1 MPFFAHSSPLLIL
14 ALLSLCIS
22 PAALGLQL
30 SPQTTNG
37 LYQLAQPERS
47 AAGPTQQLNIEYGE
61 LNGQKVLAATS
72 CARCPAAGYRLLE
85 TESQELGRPVFF
97 NSAGIYIIAYDE
109 TTLVSVMADA
119 QLGKAIWQKLAYA
132 NVYNKQGTAGI
143 SLEQGKAFAIAES
156 KRLMTGEGVATFEVK
171 GGNGTYYAAARHNIA
186 GNQYD
191 QLEVLV
197 YPQQKVVLTGMN
209 CRNCSSESYNY
220 QAELSQASGKNIYEM
235 GHMGRFLIEQDTGVL
250 WWTNAK
256 LGKALWADNNHFN
269 VIAQDK
275 TYVRKL
281 TLDKA
286 LQNQIDD
293 TLKTYAAKSKTAVD
307 NRLAQEDQQRTA
319 NNELPEKGMNDS
331 ALEADALVAAKS
343 WAKRWGWQEEL
354 QYTYISS
361 RDWSILRHPLT
372 GIQTG
377 RRIAGIITMKRN
389 DGLCSYQG
397 ATFEQAYNGSDYQKT
412 VMVGVMPGQNKL
424 DCNKL

>member
-1 MPFFAHSSPLLIL
+1 MPISSHHLINSML
-14 ALLSLCIS
+14 VLLSVCFSSATL
-22 PAALGLQL
+22 ALQL
-30 SPQTTNG
+30 SPQMTNG
-37 LYQLAQPERS
+37 IYQLAQPERS
-47 AAGPTQQLNIEYGE
+47 AAGPTQKLNIEYGE
-61 LNGQKVLAATS
+61 LNGQQILAAAS
-72 CARCPAAGYRLLE
+72 CQGCPAAGYRLLK
-85 TESQELGRPVFF
+85 TESEELGRPVFF

-132 NVYNKQGTAGI
+132 NVYNKQGTPGI
-143 SLEQGKAFAIAES
+143 TLEQGKAFVIAES
-156 KRLMTGEGVATFEVK
+156 KRLMTGEGVAAFDVK

-191 QLEVLV
+191 QLNVLI
-197 YPQQKVVLTGMN
+197 YPQQKIVLTGMN
-209 CRNCSSESYNY
+209 CRNCSNESYNF
-220 QAELSQASGKNIYEM
+220 QAELSAASGKNVYEM

-256 LGKALWADNNHFN
+256 LGSALWGKNNHFN

-286 LQNQIDD
+286 LQNQIDA
-293 TLKTYAAKSKTAVD
+293 TLKDYAAQSKTAVD
-307 NRLAQEDQQRTA
+307 NRIAKEDQQRTA

-377 RRIAGIITMKRN
+377 RRISGIITMKRN
-389 DGLCSYQG
+389 DGLCIYQG
-397 ATFEQAYNGSDYQKT
+397 ATFEQAYNGSNYQKT
-412 VMVGVMPGQNKL
+412 VMVGVIPGQNKL